1 MQAGGPGGWGG
12 VFVGGVAGAEVE
24 GCYFVGGGG
33 GVWRG
38 GGGCVCGLGWRRR
51 GGGRRGFGGW

>member
-33 GVWRG
+33 GVWGVVEEGARG
-38 GGGCVCGLGWRRR
+38 GV
-51 GGGRRGFGGW
+51 GGGVCVG